1 MQQVGGAAA
10 LALCVS
16 QTLYLLVMTALGARL
31 LALARRTRRL
41 PEALLGAHFV
51 LCLSLGYALLGAG
64 HVAGL
69 EPGLLPPAAM
79 VTLIGVGQA
88 ATCCG
93 VFAGV
98 LFNFWVFRRGELWAL
113 GLVALAGAA
122 LAASYLGY
130 GLSGGFGHG
139 HIGGFWFW
147 LGYGTYLAAGI
158 WVLFEPLR
166 YRVALRRRVAIGL
179 VEPLVADRFLLFGV
193 GSAFRLVMLAI
204 GAVAMR
210 LAEETSQQIVPY
222 VAPIFL
228 VVALAGLGVAGAY
241 GLAFF
246 PPRRYARF
254 VERRYRRSPS

>member
-10 LALCVS
+10 LVLGVS

-51 LCLSLGYALLGAG
+51 LCCALGYSLLGAG
-64 HVAGL
+64 LVAGL
-69 EPGLLPPAAM
+69 QPGLLPRAAM
-79 VTLIGVGQA
+79 VILIGVGQA
-88 ATCCG
+88 ATASG

-98 LFNFWVFRRGELWAL
+98 LFNYWVFRRGELWAAA
-113 GLVALAGAA
+113 LVALAAAA
-122 LAASYLGY
+122 LGASYLGY
-130 GLSGGFGHG
+130 GLSGGFAHG
-139 HIGGFWFW
+139 RVGGFWFW
-147 LGYGTYLAAGI
+147 LGYGSYAAAGI
-158 WVLFEPLR
+158 WVLLEPLR
-166 YRVALRRRVAIGL
+166 FRVALRRRAALGL
-179 VEPLVADRFLLFGV
+179 VEPLVADRFLLYGV
-193 GSAFRLVMLAI
+193 GSAFRLAMLAV
-204 GAVAMR
+204 GAVAMC
-210 LAEETSQQIVPY
+210 LAEEASQQIVPY

-228 VVALAGLGVAGAY
+228 VVAMAGLGVAASY